1 MAVCS
6 FISSCFSVSPAPSQL
21 QRAVRSKGLCGQS
34 SPFSAFSP
42 WELGCVSFE
51 RGRVGVYANVRA
63 CVCVCTCL
71 MLRAC
76 VCCVCE
82 HMCTVYVCACV
93 RIMCACVRNVC
104 ARVSFALSVSP
115 LRFPW
120 AHWRLVF
127 SGCFVMLPGPLSG
140 VSLVQRPS
148 QINTPPWEQCGG
160 GPVEFS

>member
-63 CVCVCTCL
+63 CVCVHMPDAEGMCL
-71 MLRAC
+71 LCM
-76 VCCVCE
+76 
-82 HMCTVYVCACV
+82 
-93 RIMCACVRNVC
+93 
-104 ARVSFALSVSP
+104 
-115 LRFPW
+115 
-120 AHWRLVF
+120 
-127 SGCFVMLPGPLSG
+127 
-140 VSLVQRPS
+140 
-148 QINTPPWEQCGG
+148 
-160 GPVEFS
+160 